1 MLNSVKSIL
10 VAIDPG
16 FASQM
21 AFRQALQLASSMKAK
36 VEAIS
41 VTPRYEGNMHR
52 WKLDDANDQMDLP
65 FKNCLNNVIQCA
77 DYLGQKVK
85 TIHRV
90 GEPAEVITAL
100 AEEEGMD
107 LLLMG
112 YPRRSYV
119 EGVLLGRT
127 TAKVIGMSPCDVLM
141 IPENSE
147 IGFSRI
153 LVGLDGSPHSMAAGQ
168 RALELALSYGGEVH
182 GLTVLD
188 VPVERSLRYGVLDE
202 ARHKNFTALQILA
215 KQGEKLGVPV
225 VTELREG
232 SPYKHLVQ
240 YSEENKMDLIVLGS
254 YGRTAFTRLLLGS
267 VVERVAALSPL
278 PTLVVKRPY
287 GNQESSVN

>member
-1 MLNSVKSIL
+1 MLNTVKSIL

-21 AFRQALQLASSMKAK
+21 AFRQALQLAASMQAT
-36 VEAIS
+36 VEAVS

-52 WKLDDANDQMDLP
+52 WKLEDANDQLDLP

-77 DYLGQKVK
+77 AYLGQKVK
-85 TIHRV
+85 TVHRV

-141 IPENSE
+141 IPEDAE

-188 VPVERSLRYGVLDE
+188 VPVERGLRYGVLDE

-215 KQGEKLGVPV
+215 RQGKKLGVPV

-232 SPYKHLVQ
+232 SPDKHLVQ
-240 YSEENKMDLIVLGS
+240 YSQENNMDLIVLGS
-254 YGRTAFTRLLLGS
+254 YGRTAFSRLLVGS
-267 VVERVAALSPL
+267 VVERVAAISSL
-278 PTLVVKRPY
+278 PTLVIKRSD
-287 GNQESSVN
+287 GNREAAIN

>member
-21 AFRQALQLASSMKAK
+21 AFRQALQLAASMKAK
-36 VEAIS
+36 VEAVS

-52 WKLDDANDQMDLP
+52 WKLNDANDQMDLP

-77 DYLGQKVK
+77 AYLGQKVK
-85 TIHRV
+85 TVHRV

-127 TAKVIGMSPCDVLM
+127 TAKVIGMSPCDVLL
-141 IPENSE
+141 IPENAE
-147 IGFSRI
+147 VNFARI
-153 LVGLDGSPHSMAAGQ
+153 LVGVDGSRYSMEAGQ
-168 RALELALSYGGEVH
+168 RALDLAMSYGGEVH
-182 GLTVLD
+182 ALTVLD
-188 VPVERSLRYGVLDE
+188 IPVDRSLRYGVLDE
-202 ARHKNFTALQILA
+202 ARHKNFTALQVLA
-215 KQGEKLGVPV
+215 QQGESLGVPV

-232 SPYKHLVQ
+232 SPYEHIVK
-240 YSEENKMDLIVLGS
+240 YSEEKEIQLIVLGS
-254 YGRTAFTRLLLGS
+254 YGRTALSRILMGS
-267 VVERVAALSPL
+267 VVERVAALSFL
-278 PTLVVKRPY
+278 PTLVVKRL
-287 GNQESSVN
+287 GSNGVRELA

>member
-1 MLNSVKSIL
+1 MLNTVKSIL

-21 AFRQALQLASSMKAK
+21 AFRQALQLAASMQAS

-65 FKNCLNNVIQCA
+65 FKNCLDKVIQCA

-85 TIHRV
+85 TVHRV

-141 IPENSE
+141 IPENAE
-147 IGFSRI
+147 IKFSRI

-215 KQGEKLGVPV
+215 RQGEKLGVPV
-225 VTELREG
+225 ITELREG
-232 SPYKHLVQ
+232 SPDKHLVQ
-240 YSEENKMDLIVLGS
+240 YSLEHNMDMIVLGS
-254 YGRTAFTRLLLGS
+254 YGRSGLNRLLLGS
-267 VVERVAALSPL
+267 VVERVAALSSL

-287 GNQESSVN
+287 GNNESAVN

>member
-1 MLNSVKSIL
+1 MLNTVKSIL

-21 AFRQALQLASSMKAK
+21 AFRQALQLAASMQAT
-36 VEAIS
+36 VEAVS

-52 WKLDDANDQMDLP
+52 WKLDDANDQLDLP

-77 DYLGQKVK
+77 SYLGQKVK
-85 TIHRV
+85 TVHRV

-119 EGVLLGRT
+119 EEVLLGRT

-141 IPENSE
+141 IPENAE

-153 LVGLDGSPHSMAAGQ
+153 LVGLDGSSHSMAAGQ
-168 RALELALSYGGEVH
+168 RALELAQSYGGEVH

-188 VPVERSLRYGVLDE
+188 VPIERSLRYGVLDE

-215 KQGEKLGVPV
+215 RQGEKLGVPV

-232 SPYKHLVQ
+232 SPGKHLVQ
-240 YSEENKMDLIVLGS
+240 YSQDNNMDLIVLGS
-254 YGRTAFTRLLLGS
+254 YGRTAFSRLLLGS

-278 PTLVVKRPY
+278 PTLVVKRSY
-287 GNQESSVN
+287 GNRDAAVN